1 MLSAPSSSSSSST
14 DLIQQILTTTTTSS
28 APPSTS
34 HPSSASSSA
43 PSLSLATPSSSSSS
57 SSASAV
63 QVAQQQQQQQ
73 SNNNTTAVDTTN
85 QTPLPQLLCKS
96 TSSREEVQV
105 LDEDEPETKRRKPNS
120 AGQAQTEKLES
131 RLNGILCCAVCLDLP
146 KMAIYQVGKQ
156 EQEPRNHSSFF
167 ISLIEIHHPRVAN
180 RLDSFVSSVLSGWLG
195 SPV

>member
-57 SSASAV
+57 SASAV
-63 QVAQQQQQQQ
+63 QVAQQQQQ

>member
-57 SSASAV
+57 SASAV
-63 QVAQQQQQQQ
+63 QVAQQQQQQ